1 MFIDS
6 FIGYLRVE
14 RNYSPQTLRAYAN
27 DLRSFQ
33 EYLARIDESLT
44 FSSVDIDVV
53 RMWMAAMVDDGA
65 TPSTVS
71 RKISALRTFYK
82 FLCSRGHV
90 SVNPMSSQLQ
100 SPKRRKKLPHFVKE
114 QDMNSLLDGDTFGN
128 DYAGVRDRMILLC
141 FYSTGMRLTELVE
154 LDLAAID
161 MASSTIRV
169 FGKRSR
175 ERIIPFGYEMKQEF
189 GSYLPA
195 RQAVADMGCDALFL
209 SANGTRRVS
218 RSAVYRMVNSR
229 LADVTSLGKRSPHV
243 LRHSFATAML
253 NNNAELGAV
262 KELLGHRRL
271 ATTEIYTHL
280 TFEELKRFY
289 NKAHPR
295 AGNN

>member
-71 RKISALRTFYK
+71 RKMSALRTFYK

-90 SVNPMSSQLQ
+90 SVNPLSSQLQ
-100 SPKRRKKLPHFVKE
+100 SPKRRKTLPHFVKE

-189 GSYLPA
+189 DSYLHA

-209 SANGTRRVS
+209 SANGMRRVS

-229 LADVTSLGKRSPHV
+229 LAGVTSLGKRSPHV